1 MARST
6 FSQGASDGY
15 RTLGADRLKGSS
27 DTAPRSFP
35 VADGSHGLIHA
46 GNQEIDALR
55 ADGHSG
61 RSPLAKAAK
70 QRVLSRKR

>member
-15 RTLGADRLKGSS
+15 STLSRGLKGSS
-27 DTAPRSFP
+27 DTAPGSFP
-35 VADGSHGLIHA
+35 LADGSHGLIHA